1 MAQTVT
7 VEIQGL
13 RELDAKLKKMGERM
27 ARRSAGRATGKAA
40 KVIKDAA
47 KRQVI
52 ANPSVE
58 TGSLL
63 GAIVSKKLPKRETP
77 DTAAHIVTVRVRE
90 SKRATKRAN
99 RRKQKTAPYA
109 NIVEFGSVKM
119 TAEPFL
125 RPAFDSQGRAAQDVM
140 VDTLR
145 REVEE
150 AAK

>member
-13 RELDAKLKKMGERM
+13 RELDAKLKKMGSRM

-119 TAEPFL
+119 AAEPFL

>member
-13 RELDAKLKKMGERM
+13 RELDAKLQKMGSRM

-47 KRQVI
+47 KRQVT
-52 ANPSVE
+52 ANPSIE

-77 DTAAHIVTVRVRE
+77 DTSAHIVTVRVRQ

-99 RRKQKTAPYA
+99 RRKQKTAGYA

-119 TAEPFL
+119 AAEPFL
-125 RPAFDSQGRAAQDVM
+125 GPALEGGQQEAIDAM
-140 VDTLR
+140 VERLR
-145 REVEE
+145 KRLFT
-150 AAK
+150 